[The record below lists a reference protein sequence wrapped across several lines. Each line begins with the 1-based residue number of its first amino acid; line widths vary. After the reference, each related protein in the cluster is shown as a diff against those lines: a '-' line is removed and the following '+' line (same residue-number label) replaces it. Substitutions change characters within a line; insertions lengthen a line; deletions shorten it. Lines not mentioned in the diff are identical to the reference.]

1 MKRFLLIYI
10 LLITAGSLVA
20 QTPTV
25 ADLTTTSG
33 SNIKWYATS
42 IGGSALATST
52 VLVNGTTYY
61 ASQTVNGVESATRL
75 AVTATVA
82 PCITAPSVTT
92 NAVSNIGSTTA
103 TFNGNITAING
114 ANVTTRGFK
123 YSTTS
128 GFDPAITGTN
138 ISESGS
144 FSTGTFSF
152 SPSGLTTVTTY
163 YVRAYAINSAGTT
176 YGSQVSFNTL
186 IQTDFNYTGGLQTF
200 TVPAGVTSL
209 TIQAWGAQGG
219 GVDGGNGGYAAGI
232 LAVTP
237 GQVLDLYVG
246 GQGSSTTSSAP
257 GGYNGGGNG
266 GLDTGGDGTGTTL
279 WSFGGGGASD
289 VRLSG
294 TKVIVA
300 GGGGGA
306 STGGSST
313 SGGSGGGTNGTDAPD
328 YQNAFGGHG
337 GTQSG
342 GGSPGSTL
350 RNATY
355 GGLGYGGNGSSGYKA
370 WGGGGGGGGYYGGGG
385 GSSTADH
392 GVGYGCGGGGGSSYT
407 GGVTSGS
414 TTAGQRSG
422 NGRILISY

>member
-1 MKRFLLIYI
+1 MKRFLLICI

-33 SNIKWYATS
+33 SNIKWYAAST
-42 IGGSALATST
+42 GGSALATST

-82 PCITAPSVTT
+82 PCITAPSITT

-128 GFDPAITGTN
+128 GFDPATTGTN
-138 ISESGS
+138 ISESGPFGTGA
-144 FSTGTFSF
+144 FSL

-163 YVRAYAINSAGTT
+163 YVCAYASNSAGTT
-176 YGSQVSFNTL
+176 YGNQVSFTTL
-186 IQTDFNYTGGLQTF
+186 IQTDFAYTGTEQTF
-200 TVPAGVTSL
+200 TVPAGITSL
-209 TIQAWGAQGG
+209 TIEAWGAQGG
-219 GVDGGNGGYAAGI
+219 GTEGGNGGYATGT
-232 LAVTP
+232 LSVSP
-237 GQVLDLYVG
+237 GQTLYLYVG
-246 GQGSSTTSSAP
+246 GQGATSQT
-257 GGYNGGGNG
+257 GGYNGGGTGGYDTNG
-266 GLDTGGDGTGTTL
+266 GGTHG
-279 WSFGGGGASD
+279 SGGGGASD
-289 VRLSG
+289 IRTGGNGLGNRVL
-294 TKVIVA
+294 VA
-300 GGGGGA
+300 GGGGGRVPSA
-306 STGGSST
+306 AGAAGGGVSGLDAIDFSTG
-313 SGGSGGGTNGTDAPD
+313 
-328 YQNAFGGHG
+328 FGGHG
-337 GTQSG
+337 GTQTA
-342 GGSPGSTL
+342 GGSAHTD
-350 RNATY
+350 RNATS
-355 GGLGYGGNGSSGYKA
+355 GGWGYGGNGSTNYNA

-385 GSSTADH
+385 GTSTIDH
-392 GVGYGCGGGGGSSYT
+392 NSGYSGGGGGGSSYI